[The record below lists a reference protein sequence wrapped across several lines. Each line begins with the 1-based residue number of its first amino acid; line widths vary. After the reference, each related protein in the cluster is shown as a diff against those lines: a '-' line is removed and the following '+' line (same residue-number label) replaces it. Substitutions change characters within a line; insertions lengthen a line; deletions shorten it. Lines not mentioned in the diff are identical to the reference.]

1 MKAFFDRAIHSIGFA
16 WCAFVII
23 VLAIISITF
32 VGLQNTQSIAQIQ
45 QSFQNTSKVMLAI
58 DRLHIDLLN
67 AESSQRA
74 YLITLQED
82 DLAPYKKALDQFS
95 ESITQA
101 REMRSESDIQQKRID
116 NFVRY
121 AEAKFALVGAGIR
134 HVQTNSERSPKRLL
148 KDVQISDLDLRT
160 IYQEIIENETVIR
173 NHLLTRLSKAR
184 KTSEANLI
192 WFAAI
197 SIIMSSLLLILLI
210 KHLRNVKQNALEL
223 EKNNEL
229 LEEKVQERTQA
240 LELYAEELGRSNR
253 ELEDF
258 AFIASHDLQE
268 PLRKIRAFSARITE
282 LYANAIDDKGKDYL
296 SRMDNAA
303 ARMSL
308 LISDLLALSRVT
320 TKGKAFVEVDLNAV
334 LEGVLDDLEIAINES
349 NATITL
355 ASMPKIEGD
364 ESQLQQ
370 LFLNLLSNALKF
382 RQADKAPEIKVT
394 VSEADA
400 PAQHLDEI
408 TSEWIQIDVCDNGI
422 GFEQDYSDKIFT
434 PFQRLHSR
442 TAYKGTGI
450 GLSVCRRI
458 VERHGGQITAHSE
471 VGQGTTF
478 TMILPI
484 AASSFHLEE
493 NSNAGS

>member
-1 MKAFFDRAIHSIGFA
+1 
-16 WCAFVII
+16 
-23 VLAIISITF
+23 
-32 VGLQNTQSIAQIQ
+32 
-45 QSFQNTSKVMLAI
+45 
-58 DRLHIDLLN
+58 
-67 AESSQRA
+67 
-74 YLITLQED
+74 
-82 DLAPYKKALDQFS
+82 
-95 ESITQA
+95 
-101 REMRSESDIQQKRID
+101 
-116 NFVRY
+116 
-121 AEAKFALVGAGIR
+121 
-134 HVQTNSERSPKRLL
+134 
-148 KDVQISDLDLRT
+148 
-160 IYQEIIENETVIR
+160 
-173 NHLLTRLSKAR
+173 
-184 KTSEANLI
+184 
-192 WFAAI
+192 
-197 SIIMSSLLLILLI
+197 
-210 KHLRNVKQNALEL
+210 
-223 EKNNEL
+223 
-229 LEEKVQERTQA
+229 
-240 LELYAEELGRSNR
+240 
-253 ELEDF
+253 
-258 AFIASHDLQE
+258 
-268 PLRKIRAFSARITE
+268 RKIRAFSARITE
-282 LYANAIDDKGKDYL
+282 LYASAIDDKGKDYL

-320 TKGKAFVEVDLNAV
+320 TKGKAFVEVDLNTV

-355 ASMPKIEGD
+355 ATMPKIEGD

-382 RQADKAPEIKVT
+382 RQADKAPEINVT

-400 PAQHLDEI
+400 PAQHLDDI